1 MSPSRTPKTLLD
13 DLTFPEGPR
22 WHDGRLYFSDFYDHR
37 VVAVTLD
44 GRSETVVTVEG
55 QPSGLGWD
63 PQGRLCVVSMTDRR
77 LLREEDG
84 ELVTW
89 ADLSEHATYHCNDMV
104 VSADGVAYVGN
115 FGFDRRAG
123 EEPSG
128 TVLLRVTPDGVVHV
142 DAGDVW
148 FPNGTVITPDGGTL
162 IVAETYA
169 SRLTAFSIGEQG
181 RLSDRRVWA
190 DLGSGVPDGIC
201 LDAEGGVW
209 VADPRNK
216 EVFRVLEGGE
226 ITDRV
231 STDTHGCFA
240 CMLGG
245 EDRKTLFLCTA
256 LTSGEESAELRSG
269 RIETV
274 GVDVPGAGL
283 P

>member
-1 MSPSRTPKTLLD
+1 MTSSCTPTTLLD

-22 WHDGRLYFSDFYDHR
+22 WRDGRLYFSDFYDHR
-37 VVAVTLD
+37 VVAVALD
-44 GRSETVVTVEG
+44 GSSETVVHVEA

-77 LLREEDG
+77 LLRQEGG

-89 ADLSEHATYHCNDMV
+89 ADLSENAPYHCNDMV
-104 VSADGVAYVGN
+104 VSAEGFAYVGN
-115 FGFDRRAG
+115 FGFNRRAG
-123 EEPSG
+123 EEPCG
-128 TVLLRVTPDGVVHV
+128 TVLQRVTPDGSVHV
-142 DAGDVW
+142 DAEDVM

-162 IVAETYA
+162 ILAETYA
-169 SRLTAFSIGEQG
+169 SRLTAFRVGDEG
-181 RLSDRRVWA
+181 RLADRRVWA
-190 DLGSGVPDGIC
+190 ELGTGVPDGIC
-201 LDAEGGVW
+201 LDAQGGIW

-226 ITDRV
+226 VTDRI
-231 STDTHGCFA
+231 STGTHGCFA

-245 EDRKTLFLCTA
+245 PERRTLFLCTA

-274 GVDVPGAGL
+274 EVDVPGAGL